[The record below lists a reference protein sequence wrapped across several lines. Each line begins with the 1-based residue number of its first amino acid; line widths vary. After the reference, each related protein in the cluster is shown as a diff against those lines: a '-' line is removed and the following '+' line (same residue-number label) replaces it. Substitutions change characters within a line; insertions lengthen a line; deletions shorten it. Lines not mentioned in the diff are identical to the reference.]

1 MSWNR
6 NTTSNSLFIIKDFH
20 GKFHHSIS
28 QRLVKFH
35 YLHRLLTIQE
45 IDINNPKHNILQLY
59 IILFIVIEE
68 EYQLSQIENKSRKLN
83 NTNIQWNLWHVISLQ
98 LQHGG
103 MSDGG
108 GSIWAF
114 GCLPFFTMNAVAM
127 AQVKWSSIWQC
138 MNHTPVIEKIHN
150 ITPNLIVI
158 LRKIISLVCRLAVSR
173 CFIFYFLFFIILF
186 NRGHE
191 CLVSVFSLNHKFKW
205 SSPTF

>member
-1 MSWNR
+1 MSTIHDIWYQTFLIQHDIMLNEMGM
-6 NTTSNSLFIIKDFH
+6 TKYSQIKYISIVDTSNSLFIIKNFH
-20 GKFHHSIS
+20 GKFHHNIS

-35 YLHRLLTIQE
+35 YLYRLLTIQE

-108 GSIWAF
+108 GSIWASR
-114 GCLPFFTMNAVAM
+114 CLPFFTMNAVSM
-127 AQVKWSSIWQC
+127 PQVTWQC
-138 MNHTPVIEKIHN
+138 RNHTPATEKI
-150 ITPNLIVI
+150 
-158 LRKIISLVCRLAVSR
+158 
-173 CFIFYFLFFIILF
+173 
-186 NRGHE
+186 
-191 CLVSVFSLNHKFKW
+191 
-205 SSPTF
+205 